1 MRAFLVRAHQARIAR
16 HIGGENGGQPAFD
29 ALRSQSGAPEP
40 HGPNRLSALAR
51 HSNGKG
57 GGCHSFSVTRAMP
70 FFSPAG
76 SLRGFDTAD
85 PKEAK
90 TLLDELT

>member
-1 MRAFLVRAHQARIAR
+1 M
-16 HIGGENGGQPAFD
+16 
-29 ALRSQSGAPEP
+29 
-40 HGPNRLSALAR
+40 
-51 HSNGKG
+51 
-57 GGCHSFSVTRAMP
+57 TRAMP
-70 FFSPAG
+70 FFSTAG